1 MKLKQE
7 ILIQVKQTIAT
18 NNQQVEINCYSIA
31 GILIDYYSRQNLPK
45 LFISP

>member
-18 NNQQVEINCYSIA
+18 NNQQVEINCCSIA
-31 GILIDYYSRQNLPK
+31 GILIIIVDKIFLNCYFSIK
-45 LFISP
+45 